1 MEFKR
6 RIAEVEIEGLGKV
19 YLKPLSAGYW
29 MRISGLQDSSA
40 DNIRRTA
47 EMVSDSLVDSAGKRV
62 FTDADDVIDNCDIN
76 IIAPVSTKIVE
87 LNRPKTQGDAG
98 KNSESG
104 QA

>member
-1 MEFKR
+1 MEYKR
-6 RIAEVEIEGLGKV
+6 RIAEVEIDGLGKV
-19 YLKPLSAGYW
+19 YLKSLSAGYW
-29 MRISGLQDSSA
+29 IRISGLSDSSA

-47 EMVSDSLVDSAGKRV
+47 EMVADSLVDGAGKRI

-87 LNRPKTQGDAG
+87 LNRPKAEGETG